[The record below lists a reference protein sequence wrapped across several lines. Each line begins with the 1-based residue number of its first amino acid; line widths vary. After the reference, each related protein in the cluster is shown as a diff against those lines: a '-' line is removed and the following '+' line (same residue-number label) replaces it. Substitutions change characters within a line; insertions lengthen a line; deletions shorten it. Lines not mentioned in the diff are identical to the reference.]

1 MTQRDPERFMDA
13 NNMFTLSVLSNDGFE
28 EYIETRMELGHE
40 KNMSADELRA
50 YADALSDLKENN
62 FEIYKRFYTKLYALM
77 LEDNLNSEGSP
88 FNIFD
93 RARKFGYY
101 ISMIMNKEGNAEE
114 ICKMYEEK
122 EQLDTKLI

>member
-1 MTQRDPERFMDA
+1 MTQKDPERFMDA

-28 EYIETRMELGHE
+28 EYIKTRMELGHD
-40 KNMSADELRA
+40 KNMSADELRT
-50 YADALSDLKENN
+50 YADALNDLKENN
-62 FEIYKRFYTKLYALM
+62 FEIYKRFYTKLYALI

-101 ISMIMNKEGNAEE
+101 ISMIMNKEGEAEE

>member
-1 MTQRDPERFMDA
+1 MTKRDPERFMDA

-28 EYIETRMELGHE
+28 EYIKSRMEVGHE
-40 KNMSADELRA
+40 KNMSADELRT
-50 YADALSDLKENN
+50 YTDALNDLKEKN

-77 LEDNLNSEGSP
+77 LEDNLSSEGSP

-101 ISMIMNKEGNAEE
+101 ISMIMNKEGDAEE

-122 EQLDTKLI
+122 EQLETKLS

>member
-28 EYIETRMELGHE
+28 EYINTRMKLGHE
-40 KNMSADELRA
+40 KSMSEDKLRA
-50 YADALSDLKENN
+50 YADALNDLKENN
-62 FEIYKRFYTKLYALM
+62 FEIYKRLYTKLYALV

-88 FNIFD
+88 YNIFD
-93 RARKFGYY
+93 RVRTFGNY
-101 ISMIMNKEGNAEE
+101 IAMIMKKEGDAEK

-122 EQLDTKLI
+122 EQLDTKLS